1 MQRPE
6 DTQPFTL
13 YDLPP
18 EERPRERLLYLGPQA
33 LSTIELLAI
42 VIGTGHGDDHVLHL
56 AQTLLQ
62 NQKGLPGI
70 SQASLTE
77 LQSIRGIGVTK
88 ATRIK
93 ASLELGRRLM
103 AVSPTEQPL
112 ITSPADAA
120 NLLMP
125 DMMYLEQEH
134 LRLVLMDTRNRL
146 LSTPTIY
153 KGSLNTSVIRIGEL
167 FRAAIKENAAAFIV
181 AHNHPSG
188 DASPSPEDV
197 RVTRKIVEAGK
208 LLDIEVLDHVII
220 GHQRYVSLKER
231 SLGFD

>member
-88 ATRIK
+88 SNTHQ
-93 ASLELGRRLM
+93 SLIG
-103 AVSPTEQPL
+103 
-112 ITSPADAA
+112 IGAA
-120 NLLMP
+120 
-125 DMMYLEQEH
+125 
-134 LRLVLMDTRNRL
+134 
-146 LSTPTIY
+146 
-153 KGSLNTSVIRIGEL
+153 
-167 FRAAIKENAAAFIV
+167 
-181 AHNHPSG
+181 
-188 DASPSPEDV
+188 
-197 RVTRKIVEAGK
+197 
-208 LLDIEVLDHVII
+208 LDGCFPH
-220 GHQRYVSLKER
+220 
-231 SLGFD
+231 